1 MKKILGT
8 TKRISTIVK
17 GPNLTDIISIIR
29 HYFKNASS
37 IPLHTPNLDE
47 NDQKAV
53 FEVVGTSYVS
63 SIGEAVS
70 NFGSAIAEF
79 TSAEAAVPLSS
90 GTAALHAAMHL
101 ANVSE
106 GDYVITQP
114 LSFVATT
121 NAILYCHAK
130 PIFIDIDK
138 STLGLC
144 PHALENWLTKYAF
157 VDDQSVCRFKRDRK
171 IIKACVPMHTFG
183 HAVKIDLIAAVCD
196 KWCLSLIEDC
206 AESLGTF
213 VSGKHTGTFGRFGTL
228 SFNGNKIITT
238 GGGGAILCK
247 REDLD
252 IVRHVTSTA
261 KIPHKIEFEHDMM
274 GFNYRMP
281 NLNAAL
287 GIAQIGKLPRL
298 LKEKRKLAEY
308 YRKELEGSEFLFVDE
323 PTGTESN
330 FWLNSVLCPT
340 PQARNSLLAETNKA
354 GIQARPAWKLLS
366 RLDYLKHYPRD
377 NLANAIYMSERLV
390 NLPSTP
396 MFWKV

>member
-1 MKKILGT
+1 MA
-8 TKRISTIVK
+8 
-17 GPNLTDIISIIR
+17 DIISIIR
-29 HYFKNASS
+29 HYFKNAST

-63 SIGEAVS
+63 TVGESVS
-70 NFGSAIAEF
+70 SFGSAIAEF
-79 TSAEAAVPLSS
+79 TAAEAAVPLSS

-101 ANVSE
+101 ADICE

-114 LSFVATT
+114 LSFVATC

-130 PIFIDIDK
+130 PIFIDIDRD
-138 STLGLC
+138 TLGLS
-144 PHALENWLTKYAF
+144 PAALENWLTENAF
-157 VDDQSVCRFKRDRK
+157 VDDQSCCRFKLDGK
-171 IIKACVPMHTFG
+171 KIKACVPMHTFG
-183 HAVKIDLIAAVCD
+183 HAVKIELIKTICE

-247 REDLD
+247 KEDMD
-252 IVRHVTSTA
+252 MVRHVTSTA
-261 KIPHKIEFEHDMM
+261 KIPNIMEFEHDMM

-287 GIAQIGKLPRL
+287 GLAQIAKLPRL
-298 LKEKRKLAEY
+298 LREKRKLADY
-308 YRKELEGSEFLFVDE
+308 YRKELDGSEFVFVDE
-323 PTGTESN
+323 PKGTVSN
-330 FWLNSVLCPT
+330 FWLNSILCET
-340 PQARNSLLAETNKA
+340 VNARNFLLTETNKA
-354 GIQARPAWKLLS
+354 GIQTRPAWKLLNK
-366 RLDYLKHYPRD
+366 LDYLKHYPHD
-377 NLANAIYMSERLV
+377 GLTNAIHLSERLV

-396 MFWKV
+396 MFWE